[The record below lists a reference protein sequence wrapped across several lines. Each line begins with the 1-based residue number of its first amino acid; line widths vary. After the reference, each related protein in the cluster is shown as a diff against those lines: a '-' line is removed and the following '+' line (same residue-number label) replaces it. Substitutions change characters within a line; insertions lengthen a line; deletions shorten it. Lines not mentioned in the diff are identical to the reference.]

1 MAYIHH
7 IDTVVPSHRYSQA
20 DICQVMGDYVGADR
34 KTARI
39 LTRIY
44 QQSAIATRHS
54 VLAGLSARK
63 DDFYFKDGESH
74 SPTTAERNERYQQ
87 EAQGLFV
94 CAARRALARLS
105 AEARSNV
112 RHVITVSCTGFFAP
126 GPEHFVV
133 LENGLSPAT
142 ARYHL
147 GFMGCYAI
155 FPALKLAQALCHHDP
170 DGLVLVV
177 AVELCTL
184 HLQQTHDPDSLVSA
198 AVFADGGAAA
208 LIGASRPE
216 RGYRLE
222 SFASTLLPEASD
234 KMAWTIGD
242 SGFAMTLSSY
252 IPAILESN
260 ISGAL
265 TPLLEA
271 AQLSQEAIDHWAVH
285 PGGRAILD
293 KVQAGLSLC
302 EPDLAAS
309 RRVLRDFGNMSSVTS
324 LFVLNELL
332 ATANSGERICAMA
345 FGPGLTV
352 ETALLT
358 RV

>member
-1 MAYIHH
+1 MTYIHH
-7 IDTVVPSHRYSQA
+7 IDTVVPNYRYSQA
-20 DICQVMGDYVGADR
+20 DICEVMGDYVGADR

-39 LTRIY
+39 LMRIY

-54 VLAGLSARK
+54 VLKGLNTRS
-63 DDFYFKDGESH
+63 DDFYFIEGKSY
-74 SPTTAERNERYQQ
+74 SPTTAERNKRYQQ
-87 EAQGLFV
+87 EAQRLFS

-105 AEARSNV
+105 SEARSSV

-133 LENGLSPAT
+133 QDNDLSPAT

-184 HLQQTHDPDSLVSA
+184 HLQQTHDPDSLISA
-198 AVFADGGAAA
+198 AVFADGGAAVV
-208 LIGASRPE
+208 IGASPPE
-216 RGYRLE
+216 QGYRLE

-260 ISGAL
+260 ISRAL

-271 AQLSQEAIDHWAVH
+271 AQLSQEAVDHWAVH

-309 RRVLRDFGNMSSVTS
+309 RKVLRDFGNMSSVTS
-324 LFVLNELL
+324 LFVLKELL
-332 ATANSGERICAMA
+332 TRSDSGECVCAMA